1 MAKLSCTTLLL
12 ISIICLSVAAI
23 VVARPAKINYNSGRK
38 CQIIW
43 TLPEERCEEECR
55 DICINDFHG
64 EQHCSEFVPGTKIS
78 QCTCLVDC

>member
-1 MAKLSCTTLLL
+1 MARLSCTTLLL
-12 ISIICLSVAAI
+12 ISIICLSVAAM
-23 VVARPAKINYNSGRK
+23 VVARPVKINDIGHK

-43 TLPEERCEEECR
+43 TLPEERCEAECR